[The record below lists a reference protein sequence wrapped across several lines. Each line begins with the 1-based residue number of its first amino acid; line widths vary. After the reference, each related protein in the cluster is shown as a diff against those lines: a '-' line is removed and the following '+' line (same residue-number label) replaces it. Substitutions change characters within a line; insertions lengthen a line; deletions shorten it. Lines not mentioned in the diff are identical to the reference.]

1 MMYITF
7 THNEKRYAVEC
18 EDSASANL
26 IHMSAVGV
34 FDKVRIN
41 FSGRVGKDVVKLS
54 EEEFSHMADEI
65 IYNE

>member
-1 MMYITF
+1 MYITF

-18 EDSASANL
+18 EDTADANL

-41 FSGRVGKDVVKLS
+41 FSGRICKDVVKLS
-54 EEEFSHMADEI
+54 EDEFHHMADEI